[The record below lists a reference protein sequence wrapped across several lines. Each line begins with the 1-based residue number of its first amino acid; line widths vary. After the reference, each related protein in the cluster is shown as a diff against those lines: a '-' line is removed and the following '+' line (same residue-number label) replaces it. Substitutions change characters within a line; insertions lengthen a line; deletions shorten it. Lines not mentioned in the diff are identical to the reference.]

1 MRPLAEELQ
10 TLNEWIARLPRIGME
25 ALGGGGAPLFVL
37 DFIVIGAVKRSMSLS
52 SALALLV
59 PAKNAVLSR
68 AVLRMEID
76 TLARL
81 LAYTYVA
88 SPQDVAQ
95 AVIGG
100 RPLRDFKSKDGKQLT
115 DRYLV
120 DRLCEHLEWARRVY
134 DSTSG
139 DIHFSEKQF
148 FDSVHS
154 LGEKGERTFT
164 LQVSQVDDRYPES
177 TWTEIVA
184 CFNEMMGMLEH
195 KLSQYGASKPAAAP
209 EAK

>member
-1 MRPLAEELQ
+1 
-10 TLNEWIARLPRIGME
+10 ME

-88 SPQDVAQ
+88 NPQDVAQ

-100 RPLRDFKSKDGKQLT
+100 KSLRDFKSKNGKQLT
-115 DRYLV
+115 DRYPLF
-120 DRLCEHLEWARRVY
+120 CKQ
-134 DSTSG
+134 TS
-139 DIHFSEKQF
+139 QN
-148 FDSVHS
+148 S
-154 LGEKGERTFT
+154 LFT
-164 LQVSQVDDRYPES
+164 LETPNTHLFPCIWLFIDKG
-177 TWTEIVA
+177 W
-184 CFNEMMGMLEH
+184 
-195 KLSQYGASKPAAAP
+195 
-209 EAK
+209 